1 MFDFSLDWWMKTQGF
16 GTVERE
22 PVEGARDRVSTTLI
36 KYRKH
41 RKIRNRIAKMSRR
54 RNR

>member
-1 MFDFSLDWWMKTQGF
+1 MFDFSLDWWMKTQGY
-16 GTVERE
+16 GAPKAE
-22 PVEGARDRVSTTLI
+22 PVEGMPERASTTLI

-41 RKIRNRIAKMSRR
+41 RKIRNRIARESKR